1 MKHLTW
7 QNPEQLF
14 VAQELI
20 NKVKSKCCGIKVK
33 YILDHSN
40 GDRSILPELINEEE
54 HKGFIL
60 VSDLLSAW
68 EDSEKVCCEKVC
80 CDTCKKPSRKAA
92 FAFPMSSLAS
102 ASAVLYKAVNS
113 FTKEYYEAKVLE
125 MERNRVQYFCNIA
138 DGQDD
143 IAPGEFTFTITFDRP
158 MVQSISM
165 GETTKEFPEFKSY
178 TWSEDAKTLCVV
190 FHLEPNRTYGISVLG
205 SMYNSIDGKT
215 ASDKTI
221 IFQTKNY

>member
-1 MKHLTW
+1 MMYET
-7 QNPEQLF
+7 F
-14 VAQELI
+14 VRTSVI
-20 NKVKSKCCGIKVK
+20 K